1 MNMDGRTESPEEI
14 CTRGQA
20 IYDNRIKGL
29 VDSAHKGKF
38 VAIDVDTGE
47 YEIDKRDLAA
57 CQHLV
62 DGLPNAAIH
71 VVRVGRPTPYR
82 MIGMKVRSRA

>member
-1 MNMDGRTESPEEI
+1 MDARTESPEEI

-29 VDSAHKGKF
+29 VDPAHKGKF

-47 YEIDKRDLAA
+47 YENRQERLGG
-57 CQHLV
+57 V
-62 DGLPNAAIH
+62 PTF
-71 VVRVGRPTPYR
+71 GRPAAECSYPCC
-82 MIGMKVRSRA
+82 